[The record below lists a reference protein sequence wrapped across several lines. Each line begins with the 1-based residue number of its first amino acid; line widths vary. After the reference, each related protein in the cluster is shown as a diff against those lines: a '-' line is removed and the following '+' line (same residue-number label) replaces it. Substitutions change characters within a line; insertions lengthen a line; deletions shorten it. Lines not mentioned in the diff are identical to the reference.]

1 MARIPSQGIP
11 MAEPL
16 AVDAPSPT
24 FPSSR
29 PTRAFYVFCAVI
41 FLSFL
46 TTSTLSYLSVML
58 SATGMARADIGMVL
72 GAPLLP
78 VVGGVLFAGK
88 LIGRYGALRVA
99 AAGQV
104 LTLVSFLGMGIVLA
118 DPMGATVARF
128 MLGLGFGLL
137 FPAALVYAR
146 GLLAGPN
153 TVYWFG
159 IFTSMMPLP
168 NFIGPPLAEWVFARH
183 GSAWFF
189 PLFSV
194 PLVVSMVMML
204 FVTRDAPPSP
214 AATASGYGHLLRMK
228 SLWLPH
234 AAIIVVGLMWG
245 FMMSFMALF
254 LQGHGVPV
262 AYFFTTATLAML
274 VSRFTIMGW
283 LGRMPG
289 GRVVAGGLVAMSVA
303 YLVLAS
309 TGLGLPAVMLAGV
322 VFGIGYSTAF
332 PVLSLW
338 VADQFPPAARGQ
350 PMALFTAM
358 FQGAIFGVP
367 YLVAGMSTFAVGL
380 AQTLVGFALVSL
392 AFATVLGFG
401 SRGSRQA

>member
-1 MARIPSQGIP
+1 

-16 AVDAPSPT
+16 AVDASSST
-24 FPSSR
+24 VASSR
-29 PTRAFYVFCAVI
+29 PTRAFHVFCAVI

-58 SATGMARADIGMVL
+58 SAAGMLRADIGMVL
-72 GAPLLP
+72 GAPLMP

-104 LTLVSFLGMGIVLA
+104 LTLVSFLGMGVVLA

-146 GLLAGPN
+146 SLLAGPN

-194 PLVVSMVMML
+194 PLVVSMVMMM
-204 FVTRDAPPSP
+204 FVTRDAPPAP
-214 AATASGYGHLLRMK
+214 AATGAAGYRHLLRMK

-262 AYFFTTATLAML
+262 AYFFTSATLAML
-274 VSRFTIMGW
+274 LSRFTIMGW
-283 LGRMPG
+283 LGRLPG

-303 YLVLAS
+303 YLALAS
-309 TGLGLPAVMLAGV
+309 TTLTTPTVMLAGV

-367 YLVAGMSTFAVGL
+367 YLVAGMSTMAVGL
-380 AQTLVGFALVSL
+380 AQTLIGFAIVSL
-392 AFATVLGFG
+392 AFATVLGFA
-401 SRGSRQA
+401 SRRRRPA